1 MEVAPPEAFR
11 PFSVTSSRTGGE
23 ILVANLLA
31 QGATHAFAVPGESY
45 LAVLDALHDVRE
57 RLSLVV
63 CRQEGGAAYMAEA
76 YGKLTGRP
84 GIALVT
90 RGPGATNAAI
100 GVHAAQQDSTPMLLL
115 VGQVG
120 GDFVDREAF
129 QEIDYRRMFG
139 SVAKWVAQIDR
150 ADRIPEYVSHAYRL
164 AMSGRPGPVVLALP
178 EDMLSAR
185 ADAADAPRVEPV
197 SAAPDQA
204 LVAVAAAKLAAA
216 RRPLA
221 IVGGSRWD
229 AAACDTLRAMAEA
242 LALPV
247 ACAFRNQDLFDN
259 RHPLYAGDVGIGISP
274 KLAARVRDAD
284 VLLVIGERLG
294 EMTTSGYTLLTP
306 PVTAQTLIH
315 VHPGA
320 EELGRV
326 YQPAL
331 AIAATPGA
339 FLAALAPEARRVTA
353 DVAAR
358 GKAARAEYEE
368 WQAPRAVPGSL
379 DLWQIVRWL
388 DARLPDDA
396 IVTNGAGNYSTWLH
410 RLYRYRR
417 FRTQLAPYVGSMGY
431 GVPAAIAAKAVHPD
445 RVVLSWNGDGC
456 FLMNGQ
462 ELATAVQY
470 GLAIV
475 FVVVDN
481 GMYGTIR
488 MHQERTYPARVYGTD
503 LVNPDFAALARAFG
517 AEAETVARTEE
528 FAPAF
533 ERAQAAQR
541 PALLHLKLDP
551 QAITM
556 NASIDAL
563 RDTALRSKS

>member
-1 MEVAPPEAFR
+1 
-11 PFSVTSSRTGGE
+11 VTPSRTGGE

-45 LAVLDALHDVRE
+45 LAVLDALYDVRD
-57 RLSLVV
+57 RLALVV
-63 CRQEGGAAYMAEA
+63 CRHEGGAAYMAEA

-84 GIALVT
+84 GVALVT

-100 GVHAAQQDSTPMLLL
+100 GVHTAQQDSTPMLLL

-120 GDFVDREAF
+120 SDFVDREAF

-139 SVAKWVAQIDR
+139 GVAKWAAQIDR
-150 ADRIPEYVSHAYRL
+150 AERIPEYVAHAYRT

-178 EDMLSAR
+178 EDMQSTR
-185 ADAADAPRVEPV
+185 ADAVDVARVEPIG
-197 SAAPDQA
+197 AAPDPA
-204 LVAVAAAKLAAA
+204 LVAAAAAQLAAAK
-216 RRPLA
+216 RPLA

-229 AAACDTLRAMAEA
+229 AAACRALRGLAET

-247 ACAFRNQDLFDN
+247 ACGFRNQDLFDN
-259 RHPLYAGDVGIGISP
+259 RHPLYAGDVGMGINP
-274 KLAARVRDAD
+274 KLAARVREAD

-294 EMTTSGYTLLTP
+294 EMTTSGYTLLEP
-306 PVTAQTLIH
+306 PVPAQSLIH
-315 VHPGA
+315 VHPGPD
-320 EELGRV
+320 ELGGV

-331 AIAATPGA
+331 AIAATPGT
-339 FLAALAPEARRVTA
+339 FLAALAREVRPAAA
-353 DVAAR
+353 DVAD
-358 GKAARAEYEE
+358 RAKGAHADYVE

-388 DARLPDDA
+388 DGRLPEDA

-410 RLYRYRR
+410 RLYRYRG
-417 FRTQLAPYVGSMGY
+417 FRTQLAPYAGSMGY
-431 GVPAAIAAKAVHPD
+431 GVPAAIAAKTLHPD
-445 RVVLSWNGDGC
+445 RMVLSWNGDGC

-488 MHQERTYPARVYGTD
+488 MHQERTYPTRVYGTD
-503 LVNPDFAALARAFG
+503 LANPDFAALARAYG
-517 AEAETVARTEE
+517 AYSETVVRTDE
-528 FAPAF
+528 FVPAF
-533 ERAQAAQR
+533 ERAQAAGR

-551 QAITM
+551 QALTM

-563 RDTALRSKS
+563 RDAALRSKR